1 MMVMAMV
8 MAATAA
14 AAAAAAAVI
23 VVVGWAGDSPAV
35 ETEQRNE
42 QPADLFRERGGRF
55 EEVRRGT
62 EA

>member
-1 MMVMAMV
+1 MVVIAVVTALAMLMAV
-8 MAATAA
+8 
-14 AAAAAAAVI
+14 AAAVTA
-23 VVVGWAGDSPAV
+23 GAGRAGDSPAV

>member
-1 MMVMAMV
+1 MVTALAMLMAV
-8 MAATAA
+8 
-14 AAAAAAAVI
+14 AAAVTA
-23 VVVGWAGDSPAV
+23 GAGRAGDSPAV